1 MSKSAWNRLWESP
14 GNNLET
20 VPILRWKG
28 YRLTSMKLKTSLA
41 AAFILLACSSAQ
53 AAEHAIVV
61 MYHRFGESAFPTTS
75 IRLDQFE
82 AHLRHLK
89 DGGYHV
95 MKLSDVADALKN
107 GKELPEK
114 AVAITI
120 DDAYQ
125 SVYREAWP
133 RLKAYGFPLTLFVT
147 TKDVDGGAKV
157 YLTWDQLREM
167 AKAGVE
173 IGNHS
178 LTHPHMADLKP
189 VDVATEF
196 ARSQQRFKDELG
208 FAPSLMAYP
217 YGEASLAVIE
227 EAKKAG
233 FPIGFGQHSGVAYI
247 GAPLYYLPRFALNEH
262 YGDLDRFKR
271 TVDALPLVVASI
283 EPADPAPRPSPG
295 KFVLTLK
302 DEPPKGLHC
311 FTADGTP
318 ATIESEGRKATVTLP
333 KAFLQGRG
341 RLSCTAP
348 AGNSRWRW
356 FGHQV
361 VIAK

>member
-1 MSKSAWNRLWESP
+1 
-14 GNNLET
+14 
-20 VPILRWKG
+20 
-28 YRLTSMKLKTSLA
+28 MKLKS
-41 AAFILLACSSAQ
+41 LLALAILSLSAPAAQ

-61 MYHRFGESAFPTTS
+61 MYHRFGESAFPTTN

-82 AHLRHLK
+82 AHLKHLK
-89 DGGYHV
+89 DGGYRV
-95 MKLSDVADALKN
+95 MRLSEVVEALRG

-114 AVAITI
+114 AVSITI
-120 DDAYQ
+120 DDAYL

-157 YLTWDQLREM
+157 YVTWNQLRELVRE
-167 AKAGVE
+167 GVE

-178 LTHPHMADLKP
+178 LTHPHMAELKP
-189 VDVATEF
+189 EEVAAEY

-233 FPIGFGQHSGVAYI
+233 FPAGFGQHSGVTYL

-271 TVDALPLVVASI
+271 TVDTLPLAVTAI
-283 EPADPAPRPSPG
+283 EPADPAPRPSPAR
-295 KFVLTLK
+295 FVLTFK
-302 DEPPKGLHC
+302 EDPPRGLHC

-318 ATIESEGRKATVTLP
+318 ASLEVDGRKATATLTKP
-333 KAFLQGRG
+333 FPPGRG

-348 AGNSRWRW
+348 AGNGRWRW

-361 VIAK
+361 IIGK